1 MTTFPGFPLDTDLLL
16 SAFDQLNV
24 GVYVTDRDRRIVLW
38 NRKAEQITGY
48 PASAVV
54 GMACHENVLVHMDK
68 DGHELCHSGHCPLS
82 RAMDVDRESKAP
94 ILVHAKTAAG
104 RRVAVSVSVAPL
116 RNTSGEV
123 VGGIELF
130 RDETE
135 QLHDLEFA
143 QRIQKS
149 QLPASLPEADALSF
163 DVRYYP
169 FGLVGGDFYD
179 VRQVGADQYGLL
191 LADVSGHGVSAAL
204 YTMQL
209 RSIGEDC
216 WQVGT
221 EPGAFLTKANRA
233 LARFV
238 LDESF
243 ATALYVVVDRRSGR
257 LVYASAGHPA
267 PLRLVADDG
276 SYTKLA
282 ASGAPLGIIADMEY
296 ESVQSQLDPGDMLLA
311 YTDGATE
318 VPDAQGAFLGE
329 GGLARLALQERGRGA
344 VELLERIYVRVKQ
357 ACGEVSLPD
366 DLTLLSVAR
375 QG

>member
-1 MTTFPGFPLDTDLLL
+1 MTTVPAFPMDTDLLL

-24 GVYVTDRDRRIVLW
+24 GVYVTDLDRQIILW

-54 GMACHENVLVHMDK
+54 GMACHENVLVHVDK
-68 DGHELCHSGHCPLS
+68 DGHELCHSGHCPLY
-82 RAMDVDRESKAP
+82 RAMEVGRASTTP
-94 ILVHAKTAAG
+94 VLVYAQTASG

-116 RNTSGEV
+116 RNTSGQV

-130 RDETE
+130 HDETE

-149 QLPASLPEADALSF
+149 QLPASIPETDALKF

-179 VRQVGADQYGLL
+179 VRQVSEDQYGIL
-191 LADVSGHGVSAAL
+191 LADVSGHGISAAL

-209 RSIGEDC
+209 RTIAEDC
-216 WQVGT
+216 WQVGAD
-221 EPGAFLTKANRA
+221 PAAFLAKANHA
-233 LARFV
+233 LSAFA
-238 LDESF
+238 LDEIF
-243 ATALYVVVDRRSGR
+243 ATALYLVIDERSGR
-257 LVYASAGHPA
+257 VAYASAGHPP
-267 PLRLVADDG
+267 PLRLPADG
-276 SYTKLA
+276 GPSTKLA

-296 ESVQSQLDPGDMLLA
+296 ESVESQFEPGDMLLA

-318 VPDAQGAFLGE
+318 VTDAQGGFLGE
-329 GGLARLALQERGRGA
+329 DGLARFALEERRNGDTD
-344 VELLERIYVRVKQ
+344 VLKRIYVRIKQ
-357 ACGEVSLPD
+357 ACAEVSLAD

-375 QG
+375 RA